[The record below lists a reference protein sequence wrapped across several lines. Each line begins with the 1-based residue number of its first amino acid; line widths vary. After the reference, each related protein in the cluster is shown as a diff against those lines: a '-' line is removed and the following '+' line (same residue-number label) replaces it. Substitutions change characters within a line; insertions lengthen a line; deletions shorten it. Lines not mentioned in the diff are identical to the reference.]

1 MRNSG
6 LSAGA
11 VRPARGQ
18 RDRARANASTRFAAL
33 ATLVA
38 VVGAGVA
45 LSQVERTPPTVPT
58 ALASMPAETLT
69 ASVTDWSRVR
79 EALAGRGG
87 TAAMLERAYDSD
99 ASAVS
104 VLGDMTAVMER
115 RYGWSVLD
123 ARWEALAQSR
133 RGAALVVQLPPD
145 FAMGVVREGLGE
157 LGYLEPFESDGVW
170 RGGGDL
176 VAGIDPSL
184 TPLMAHAAVLDDTR
198 RVVFSDNAAYAARTA
213 AVIEGSRPALAQSEA
228 VAAVADNLEGAVAG
242 VVHAGD
248 RGCAVMGFGKATPA
262 DQAAARRRVAAVGG
276 IGRFSAVGMALL
288 PGTDPRGLRRAPLVV
303 AMHFDDGSAASA
315 EAERR
320 ATLAVGDAP
329 LQGGTYQSRFTVEGA
344 EQRGGD
350 VVLRL
355 RPREA
360 DAQLLSDLNAGGLL
374 FASCG

>member
-1 MRNSG
+1 M
-6 LSAGA
+6 
-11 VRPARGQ
+11 V
-18 RDRARANASTRFAAL
+18 AL

-45 LSQVERTPPTVPT
+45 LSQVERTTPTVPT

-69 ASVTDWSRVR
+69 ASVTDWARIR
-79 EALAGRGG
+79 ALVGGRGSA
-87 TAAMLERAYDSD
+87 TAVLDRAYDRD

-133 RGAALVVQLPPD
+133 RGAALVVQLPPEHP
-145 FAMGVVREGLGE
+145 MGPVRERLEE

-176 VAGIDPSL
+176 VAGIDASL
-184 TPLMAHAAVLDDTR
+184 TPLMSHAAVLDDTR
-198 RVVFSDNAAYAARTA
+198 RVVFSDNVAYAARTA
-213 AVIEGSRPALAQSEA
+213 EVIEGSRPALAQDES
-228 VAAVADNLEGAVAG
+228 VAAVAENLQGAVAG

-248 RGCAVMGFGKATPA
+248 RGCTVMGFGNATAA
-262 DQAAARRRVAAVGG
+262 DRAAAQRRISAVGG
-276 IGRFSAVGMALL
+276 VDRYSAVGMALM
-288 PGTDPRGLRRAPLVV
+288 PGSEPRGLHRAPLVV
-303 AMHFDDGSAASA
+303 AMHFDDAGVATG

-320 ATLAVGDAP
+320 AALAVGDAP
-329 LQGGTYQSRFTVEGA
+329 LQGGTYQSRFAVGGA

-355 RPREA
+355 RPRED
-360 DAQLLSDLNAGGLL
+360 DAQLLSDLNSGGLL